1 MFDKISLIGT
11 SRRGSGLDSF
21 LDSRKNQ
28 SWRPNQS
35 NMGFNTRVERPA
47 RLVERESRTQER
59 LRRLS
64 ACIRSRE
71 NSPEESNGF
80 SQSDVQIEHI
90 LLYINTG
97 AKYNRNIYER
107 REEYARMIHEIVS
120 VGGNCSDI
128 MISSFKNIAHNHKVN
143 NVNMT
148 RMDRLL
154 NFLSFVQDLHK
165 NYCDPSIVRVI
176 PNDKSKRGALKL
188 DIRSKSL
195 PTQNIIHSYSSNER
209 FKDSYTN
216 KTVRSNQLKIMLEKY
231 KFERENKRLLNSKP
245 PQDIRDLIRNQRL
258 KELRNEYSSSIK
270 MPNKGLNRSI
280 SDETSVRKIFESL
293 QRSRKKYENSKEMLP
308 TSSMVLKDS
317 APKISH
323 SKVKSENFL
332 KFKRAA
338 VNLEK
343 SEDQR
348 IQGLKKLINQLKD
361 IKLRA
366 SINGVET
373 TNYPRN
379 DLELYQESTTFTKEK
394 EPNPTPTFETLKHEN
409 LVQTQMEFLNILKR
423 GNEHENNFPNKID
436 ENGPTKVLRKEKNRW
451 ELDTPYINYRKIC
464 PDTYWCPGDRKMRGT
479 EQNGIDCCGDHQIE
493 QKSTPEIP
501 VINNIYSEW
510 SESSPDFTQDKSEST
525 LIPQQKSGSDEKNTN
540 LGMPLMLLD
549 KSDKEALLD
558 NYEAHKYVNLSS
570 EQTLESK
577 DILQRYS
584 VNTNNAI
591 VESTT
596 PAYTHSPS
604 IKCINESLETP
615 SEVRTASANSTEIEQ
630 STFDKI
636 TSNIA
641 PIEWVE
647 SISDCNLEDSPLEP
661 IQIFKHEESVE
672 DINDLANKLEDI
684 TILNE
689 CLIKKIENLPIENI
703 SGQNNNL
710 LSALDPHNEK
720 SGKNSQLEE
729 PTYIDRISSIEY
741 FTAVD
746 EELRSKIEEYR
757 YWFESV
763 NSANYYEL
771 GLDGLN
777 LDEFYYKNL
786 DSVPKCYDE
795 LIDMSANSV
804 NNICNIICNKLP
816 KVIVEQMKSTGKDIC
831 GDNYRI
837 GIEILN
843 NHELCE
849 EDLLSFVHEQV
860 MKDPKYTEYKSSM
873 RKEIC
878 PPDDNFIML
887 IIDLI
892 QEFIEKWQND
902 QSFVR
907 KVPITSDLIS
917 KHVIDMLCNSYEPY
931 LSEIDPEEWTLKKVF
946 HAPNYPNILESEK
959 ELLNIEHL
967 FKYHSC
973 EDMITSEHI
982 SVERQQWLK
991 ISNYYLPLLKEVVE
1005 QVLHEIIDHLILEL
1019 KVHN

>member
-28 SWRPNQS
+28 SWRHNQS
-35 NMGFNTRVERPA
+35 NMGFNTCVERPA
-47 RLVERESRTQER
+47 IFVERESRTQER

-71 NSPEESNGF
+71 NNPVEDNGF
-80 SQSDVQIEHI
+80 SQNDVQIEHI

-107 REEYARMIHEIVS
+107 REEYAKMIQEIVS

-176 PNDKSKRGALKL
+176 PNDRSKRGALEL

-195 PTQNIIHSYSSNER
+195 PSQKMIHSYSSSNEK
-209 FKDSYTN
+209 FKNYYTN
-216 KTVRSNQLKIMLEKY
+216 KTVSSNQLKIMLEKY
-231 KFERENKRLLNSKP
+231 KFERGNKRLLNSKS
-245 PQDIRDLIRNQRL
+245 PQDIRDLIGNQRL

-280 SDETSVRKIFESL
+280 SDKTSVRKIFESL
-293 QRSRKKYENSKEMLP
+293 QRSRKKYENSKEMSP

-317 APKISH
+317 APKISY

-332 KFKRAA
+332 KIKRAA
-338 VNLEK
+338 VNLK
-343 SEDQR
+343 NSEDQR

-366 SINGVET
+366 NINGVEAN
-373 TNYPRN
+373 NYPRN
-379 DLELYQESTTFTKEK
+379 DSELNQKSTTFIKEK
-394 EPNPTPTFETLKHEN
+394 ELNPTSTFETLKHEN

-423 GNEHENNFPNKID
+423 GNEHEHNFPNKID
-436 ENGPTKVLRKEKNRW
+436 ENGPIKVLRKEKNRW

-464 PDTYWCPGDRKMRGT
+464 PNTCWCPDNRKMRGT
-479 EQNGIDCCGDHQIE
+479 GQNGIDCCGDCHME

-501 VINNIYSEW
+501 VINNIYSEL
-510 SESSPDFTQDKSEST
+510 SESSPDITQNKSKSI
-525 LIPQQKSGSDEKNTN
+525 LIPQKISGSNEKSTN
-540 LGMPLMLLD
+540 LGMNLMLLD
-549 KSDKEALLD
+549 KSDREALLD
-558 NYEAHKYVNLSS
+558 NYETHTYINLSS

-577 DILQRYS
+577 DILQRYG
-584 VNTNNAI
+584 VKNNAI
-591 VESTT
+591 AEITT
-596 PAYTHSPS
+596 PNTHSQS
-604 IKCINESLETP
+604 RKCINESLETP

-636 TSNIA
+636 TSNLA
-641 PIEWVE
+641 SIELVK
-647 SISDCNLEDSPLEP
+647 SISDYNLEDSPLEP

-689 CLIKKIENLPIENI
+689 CLIKKIENLPIENV

-710 LSALDPHNEK
+710 LSAQDPHHEK
-720 SGKNSQLEE
+720 SGKNSQLEGSN
-729 PTYIDRISSIEY
+729 YIDRISSIEY

-746 EELRSKIEEYR
+746 EELRSKIEEYC

-777 LDEFYYKNL
+777 LDEFYYKNV

-816 KVIVEQMKSTGKDIC
+816 KVIVEQMKSTGKDIS
-831 GDNYRI
+831 GDDYRI

-843 NHELCE
+843 SHELCE

-873 RKEIC
+873 RKDIY

-892 QEFIEKWQND
+892 QEFVEKWEND

-917 KHVIDMLCNSYEPY
+917 KHVIDILCNSYEPY
-931 LSEIDPEEWTLKKVF
+931 LSEIGPEEWALKKVF

-982 SVERQQWLK
+982 SVDRQQWLK
-991 ISNYYLPLLKEVVE
+991 ISNYYLPLLKDVVE
-1005 QVLHEIIDHLILEL
+1005 QILHEIIDHLILEL
-1019 KVHN
+1019 KIHN